1 MLEECIDI
9 GQAKNNEYII
19 RPSFSPELKQ
29 INDQTVLVRK
39 RMEKLRQAVEDDL
52 GVKSVSV
59 ADSQLH
65 TYVFECQKSEGDA
78 GMRTSKQ
85 TYKIC

>member
-29 INDQTVLVRK
+29 IND
-39 RMEKLRQAVEDDL
+39 
-52 GVKSVSV
+52 
-59 ADSQLH
+59 
-65 TYVFECQKSEGDA
+65 
-78 GMRTSKQ
+78 
-85 TYKIC
+85 